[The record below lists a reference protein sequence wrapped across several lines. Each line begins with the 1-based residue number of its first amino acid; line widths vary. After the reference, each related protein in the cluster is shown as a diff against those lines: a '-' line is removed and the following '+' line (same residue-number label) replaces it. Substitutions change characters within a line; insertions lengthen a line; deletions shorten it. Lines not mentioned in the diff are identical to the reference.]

1 MYMRN
6 KSDYINRERMFY
18 LETTASVQTSPNK
31 KAQIEQSKELGTP
44 QTPLII
50 GGLIVAAVLLVYLIA
65 TQKSMQPVLLVLGLL
80 LGYTLFHARFGFT
93 SAFRRFA
100 SVGNGQALRA
110 HMLMLAVAVTLFAP
124 ILAFG
129 YSFFGTG
136 VAGYV
141 SPVGVSLVV
150 GSFMFGIGMQLGGG
164 CASGT
169 LYAVGSGRTVM
180 LVTLIFFIIGST
192 VGAKHLSFWT
202 DDLPSFGPISLATST
217 GLGYGGAWIV
227 SIILFG
233 LIAWITL
240 VVERK
245 RKAPKMA
252 ALPTATGWKR
262 IIRGSWPLF
271 AAAIV
276 LAVLNALTLMTRG
289 TPWGIT
295 SAFAL
300 WGSKVAQTFGV
311 DVASWGYW
319 QGANATALNASIFA
333 DSTTVLNFGV
343 ILGAFLAS
351 AAGGLFKFS
360 KITVG
365 NVLAAIIGGLLMGY
379 GSRLAFGC
387 NVGAYFGGIA
397 SFSLHGYIW
406 GVLALAGTF
415 LALYL
420 RPLFG
425 LSVPK
430 PKDTFC

>member
-1 MYMRN
+1 MATHVQP
-6 KSDYINRERMFY
+6 INEVKDPVKRQDAK
-18 LETTASVQTSPNK
+18 LNN
-31 KAQIEQSKELGTP
+31 P
-44 QTPLII
+44 QTPHII
-50 GGLIVAAVLLVYLIA
+50 GGLVVSAILLVYLLF
-65 TQKSMQPVLLVLGLL
+65 TQEAVQPLLLVIGIL

-93 SAFRRFA
+93 SAFRRLA

-129 YSFFGTG
+129 LSFFGG
-136 VAGYV
+136 EVSGYV
-141 SPVGVSLVV
+141 SPVGISLLV
-150 GSFMFGIGMQLGGG
+150 GAFLFGIGMQLGGG

-169 LYAVGSGRTVM
+169 LYAVGGGRSVM
-180 LVTLIFFIIGST
+180 FVTLLFFIIGST
-192 VGAKHLSFWT
+192 VGAYHLPFWT
-202 DDLPSFGPISLATST
+202 EELPSFEAVSLATST
-217 GLGYGGAWIV
+217 GLGYGGAWAL

-233 LIAWITL
+233 VIAWITL
-240 VVERK
+240 IIERRK
-245 RKAPKMA
+245 KAPKMA
-252 ALPTATGWKR
+252 PLPSTSGWKR
-262 IIRGSWPLF
+262 IFRGSWPLF

-289 TPWGIT
+289 TPWGVT

-300 WGSKVAQTFGV
+300 WGSKVAQFFGI

-319 QGANATALNASIFA
+319 QGNVEALNASIFT
-333 DSTTVLNFGV
+333 DSTTVLNLGV

-360 KITVG
+360 KMNLK
-365 NVLAAIIGGLLMGY
+365 NVAAAIIGGLLMGY
-379 GSRLAFGC
+379 GARLAFGC
-387 NVGAYFGGIA
+387 NIGAYFGGIA

-406 GVLALAGTF
+406 GILALGGTF
-415 LALYL
+415 VALYL

-430 PKDTFC
+430 PKDSFC

>member
-1 MYMRN
+1 MTTSTRVQPVNEVNDPVYR
-6 KSDYINRERMFY
+6 D
-18 LETTASVQTSPNK
+18 TTALNSPQK
-31 KAQIEQSKELGTP
+31 S
-44 QTPLII
+44 LIA
-50 GGLIVAAVLLVYLIA
+50 GGIVVAALLTVYLLATQHIAQTVLLGI
-65 TQKSMQPVLLVLGLL
+65 GLL

-93 SAFRRFA
+93 SAFRRFM
-100 SVGNGQALRA
+100 SVGNGQAMRS

-124 ILAFG
+124 ILAYG

-136 VAGYV
+136 VSGYV

-150 GSFMFGIGMQLGGG
+150 GAFIFGIGMQLGGG

-169 LYAVGSGRTVM
+169 LYAIGGGRSVM
-180 LVTLIFFIIGST
+180 FITLLFFIIGT
-192 VGAKHLSFWT
+192 TIGAYHLPFWT
-202 DDLPSFGPISLATST
+202 EDMPAFEPVSLATST
-217 GLGYGGAWIV
+217 GLGYGGAWLV
-227 SIILFG
+227 SIALFG

-240 VVERK
+240 IIEKKK
-245 RKAPKMA
+245 RAPKMA
-252 ALPTATGWKR
+252 PLPTTTGWKR
-262 IIRGSWPLF
+262 IFRGSWPLF

-300 WGSKVAQTFGV
+300 WGSKIAEFFGV

-319 QGANATALNASIFA
+319 QGANAAMLESSIFA

-351 AAGGLFKFS
+351 AAGGLFKFT
-360 KITVG
+360 KITMG
-365 NVLAAIIGGLLMGY
+365 NFWASVVGGLLMGY
-379 GSRLAFGC
+379 GARLAFGC
-387 NVGAYFGGIA
+387 NIGAYFGGIA
-397 SFSLHGYIW
+397 SFSLHGYVW
-406 GVLALAGTF
+406 GILALAGTF
-415 LALYL
+415 FALYL

-430 PKDTFC
+430 SNDSVC

>member
-1 MYMRN
+1 M
-6 KSDYINRERMFY
+6 
-18 LETTASVQTSPNK
+18 ETTRVQPIDEVKDPVQRKDADLNSP
-31 KAQIEQSKELGTP
+31 QM
-44 QTPLII
+44 PLII
-50 GGLIVAAVLLVYLIA
+50 GGLIVGAILMIYLMITQNVVQSLLLVI
-65 TQKSMQPVLLVLGLL
+65 GLL

-93 SAFRRFA
+93 SAFRRMM
-100 SVGNGQALRA
+100 SVGNGQALRS

-129 YSFFGTG
+129 YSFFGG
-136 VAGYV
+136 EVAGYV
-141 SPVGVSLVV
+141 SPVGVSLLV
-150 GSFMFGIGMQLGGG
+150 GAFMFGVGMQLGGG

-169 LYAVGSGRTVM
+169 LYAVGGGRSVM
-180 LVTLIFFIIGST
+180 LVTLLFFIIGST
-192 VGAKHLSFWT
+192 IGAAHLPFWT
-202 DDLPSFGPISLATST
+202 EDLPAFEPVSLATST
-217 GLGYGGAWIV
+217 GLGYGGAWLL
-227 SIILFG
+227 SIGLFG

-240 VVERK
+240 VVEK
-245 RKAPKMA
+245 KKKAPKMA
-252 ALPTATGWKR
+252 PVPTTNGWKR
-262 IIRGSWPLF
+262 IFRGSWPLF
-271 AAAIV
+271 AAAII

-289 TPWGIT
+289 APWGIT

-300 WGSKVAQTFGV
+300 WGSKVAQFFGL

-319 QGANATALNASIFA
+319 QGSNAAVLEASIFA
-333 DSTTVLNFGV
+333 DSTTVLNLGV

-360 KITVG
+360 KLNG
-365 NVLAAIIGGLLMGY
+365 KNVAASVIGGLLMGY
-379 GSRLAFGC
+379 GARLAFGC
-387 NVGAYFGGIA
+387 NIGAYFGGIA

-430 PKDTFC
+430 SKDSFC

>member
-1 MYMRN
+1 MST
-6 KSDYINRERMFY
+6 K
-18 LETTASVQTSPNK
+18 VQPVNEVRDPVARRSLTLDP
-31 KAQIEQSKELGTP
+31 P
-44 QTPLII
+44 QKLLVS
-50 GGLIVAAVLLVYLIA
+50 GGLIASSMLFIYLAVTQSIA
-65 TQKSMQPVLLVLGLL
+65 QPILMLLGLL
-80 LGYTLFHARFGFT
+80 LGFTLFHARFGFT
-93 SAFRRFA
+93 SAFRRMM

-129 YSFFGTG
+129 ISFFGQE

-141 SPVGVSLVV
+141 SPVGISLIV
-150 GSFMFGIGMQLGGG
+150 GAFIFGIGMQLGGG

-169 LYAVGSGRTVM
+169 LYAIGGGRTVM
-180 LVTLIFFIIGST
+180 FITLIFFIIGAT
-192 VGAKHLSFWT
+192 VGAYHLPFWT
-202 DDLPSFGPISLATST
+202 EELPAFEPISLATST
-217 GLGYGGAWIV
+217 GFGYGGAWLV

-233 LIAWITL
+233 LIAWVTVLI
-240 VVERK
+240 EKK
-245 RKAPKMA
+245 RKAPRIA
-252 ALPTATGWKR
+252 PLPTTQGWKR
-262 IIRGSWPLF
+262 VFRGSWPLF
-271 AAAIV
+271 AAAIA

-300 WGSKVAQTFGV
+300 WGSKIADIFGV

-319 QGANATALNASIFA
+319 QGENAIALESSIFA

-343 ILGAFLAS
+343 ILGAFIAS
-351 AAGGLFKFS
+351 AAGGLFRFS
-360 KITVG
+360 KITLG
-365 NVLAAIIGGLLMGY
+365 NFSASVIGGLLMGY
-379 GSRLAFGC
+379 GARLAFGC
-387 NVGAYFGGIA
+387 NIGAYFGGIA

-406 GVLALAGTF
+406 GILALAGTF

-430 PKDTFC
+430 SNDSVC